1 MGCGDP
7 PISYGRDE
15 CPVCKMIVDYEP
27 SSAAMLVEEF
37 GRQRWYFFD
46 DLGCAAVWYKVVK
59 GRGGRVLAVCARDC
73 VDGQWI
79 DLRSAAVLITDEF
92 TSMNTGFLAAK
103 PENVEAYRRGEVRWG
118 PRPGKLIKTVSGS
131 CLLEQFRYGEAWS
144 VPPAGMR
151 AVSLITALAA
161 ALTYALVIN
170 TNNVVVSPTLEGV
183 HGPRGVGRWS
193 CGV

>member
-1 MGCGDP
+1 
-7 PISYGRDE
+7 
-15 CPVCKMIVDYEP
+15 MIVDYEP
-27 SSAAMLVEEF
+27 SSAAMYVEEF
-37 GRQRWYFFD
+37 GRRRWYFFD
-46 DLGCAAVWYKVVK
+46 DLGCAAVWYRVVK
-59 GRGGRVLAVCARDC
+59 SRGGRVLAVCARDR

-118 PRPGKLIKTVSGS
+118 PRPGKLIKTVSGA
-131 CLLEQFRYGEAWS
+131 CLLERFRYGESWS

-151 AVSLITALAA
+151 AVSLIAALAA

-170 TNNVVVSPTLEGV
+170 TSNVIVSPTLEGV
-183 HGPRGVGRWS
+183 HGPRGVGRGPI